1 MCKRVQYKNSPLL
14 EVIFQLQ
21 FPTILSI
28 NSNEPAEFQE
38 AIRERYPFYEENIEQ
53 QNEVTVV
60 PGGNSAQVKQTQTK
74 NHTFISVDKTY
85 KVNLTSSFIAIS
97 TVRYTRWEDF
107 VEHIN
112 YVIPKFERKYSPA
125 FYTRVGLR
133 YIDAITR
140 GNLGLTG
147 KKWSE
152 LIKPH
157 ILGIITPGIEENVQ
171 TFLSTAEYKNPD
183 EKSFTRVRIELVH
196 VNENKELSLL
206 LDSDYF
212 TTEITQQDSVL
223 SVAETLHTNSSTFIE
238 SAIMPDLRNAME
250 PTEI

>member
-133 YIDAITR
+133 YIDAI
-140 GNLGLTG
+140 L
-147 KKWSE
+147 
-152 LIKPH
+152 
-157 ILGIITPGIEENVQ
+157 
-171 TFLSTAEYKNPD
+171 A
-183 EKSFTRVRIELVH
+183 
-196 VNENKELSLL
+196 
-206 LDSDYF
+206 
-212 TTEITQQDSVL
+212 
-223 SVAETLHTNSSTFIE
+223 
-238 SAIMPDLRNAME
+238 
-250 PTEI
+250 